1 MIYRVVRKAGTL
13 HYDDATDC
21 MFKLVEFGTYHSSK
35 GGVFEMASDKGGRLE
50 ILDWSSSFF
59 SMFVDKYNDFVII
72 DSTYKTSMYDV
83 SLIVTTM
90 VDSLG
95 ISDPVGFL
103 LAPSENSASIDDHLD
118 HLKIGG
124 IHSHGL
130 HGISSCSIM
139 TDEGSTLV
147 EFASLISG
155 YNPCLCSFHVNQLA
169 VRVSSF
175 LFLCRYTLCCV
186 CTYISLAFENII
198 KVSRSLSRFKT

>member
-13 HYDDATDC
+13 NYDDATDC
-21 MFKLVEFGTYHSSK
+21 MFKLVEFGNYHSSK
-35 GGVFEMASDKGGRLE
+35 GGVFEIASDKGGRLE
-50 ILDWSSSFF
+50 ILDWSSSFS
-59 SMFVDKYNDFVII
+59 SMFVDKYNNFVII
-72 DSTYKTSMYDV
+72 DSTHKINIYDV

-90 VDSLG
+90 VASLD

-147 EFASLISG
+147 KFASLISC
-155 YNPCLCSFHVNQLA
+155 YNPCLCSFHVH
-169 VRVSSF
+169 
-175 LFLCRYTLCCV
+175 
-186 CTYISLAFENII
+186 
-198 KVSRSLSRFKT
+198 